1 MLDKKSLLVDLTQ
14 PDSVS
19 QVISR
24 TPVLSSQFA
33 QWNGIFFT
41 RYCHSVHESPTHE
54 WTQHLIG
61 ITGSG
66 CSAQVEHR
74 LDNQLHQHRYQ
85 GGEILIIPAG
95 VSYWS
100 FWQQEAE
107 FSLLGISPQFLEQV
121 AQESV
126 NANRIELIP
135 KLVVTDPL
143 IQQIALALQSDLL
156 AEQPI
161 GHLFG
166 DSLATALAAQLLQH
180 HSVWRTQLSSDRGG
194 LPNYR
199 LHQAI
204 EFMEAHLDQSF
215 TLAQLADALG
225 MSLYH
230 FCRQFKQSTG
240 VAPHQY
246 ITRRRIEQAKQLLCY
261 SQLSIT
267 DIALQVGFATPSAF
281 TRLFHRITGTT
292 PKGYRNQQ

>member
-1 MLDKKSLLVDLTQ
+1 MNLQ
-14 PDSVS
+14 
-19 QVISR
+19 R
-24 TPVLSSQFA
+24 M
-33 QWNGIFFT
+33 NGLNTF
-41 RYCHSVHESPTHE
+41 
-54 WTQHLIG
+54 G

-126 NANRIELIP
+126 NANRIELMP

-180 HSVWRTQLSSDRGG
+180 HSVWKAQLSSDRGG

-199 LHQAI
+199 LNQAI
-204 EFMEAHLDQSF
+204 EFIEAHLDQSF

-240 VAPHQY
+240 VAPYQY
-246 ITRRRIEQAKQLLCY
+246 ITRRRIEQAKQLLLH

-292 PKGYRNQQ
+292 PKDYRNQQ